1 MNVTVENLGPCK
13 KLVRVEVDAAAVVAA
28 LDKATTEVQR
38 FAQIQGFRPGKAPR
52 DRVAR
57 MFVKDI
63 EKEAKSKL
71 LSEAYREAIKQEKL
85 NVVGYPDVEEIQ
97 FSREQGYHFAATV
110 ELAPDFELPEYK
122 GLQVK
127 APSIVVTQADVD
139 RALVVLREQRA
150 SFNDVDRAA
159 GKGDFLVVNYT
170 GTSDGKPLTDLAP
183 TAKGL
188 SERKEFWLRL
198 EKDSFLPGF
207 TEQLEG
213 MKAGDKR
220 TVSVD
225 FPAEFIEPALA
236 GKKAV
241 FEVEATKVKESV
253 LPPQDDALAKIYGAE
268 NLEKL
273 IEGVRHDLGEELKR
287 KQTISIRNQIVAAL
301 TGKMTCELPES
312 MVLEETRKVVY
323 DIVRENQ
330 TRGVARE
337 LIDQKKEEIYNVA
350 NVNAKERVKTAFV
363 LMRIAEK
370 EKITTNNEEMTHR
383 IMALA
388 SQAQMRPEL
397 FVKKLRERNALGA
410 IEEQVITAKVL
421 DFLQLHAKIEEETGS
436 APTA

>member
-13 KLVRVEVDAAAVVAA
+13 KLMRVEVDASAVNAA
-28 LDKATTEVQR
+28 LDKATSEVQR

-52 DRVAR
+52 DRVAK
-57 MFVKDI
+57 MFAKDI

-71 LSEAYREAIKQEKL
+71 LSEAYRDALKQEKL
-85 NVVGYPDVEEIQ
+85 NVVGYPDIEEIQ
-97 FSREQGYHFAATV
+97 FSREQGYQFAATI
-110 ELAPDFELPEYK
+110 ELAPEFELREYK
-122 GLQVK
+122 GLTVK
-127 APSIVVTQADVD
+127 SPSIVVTQADVD

-150 SFNDVDRAA
+150 TFNDVDRAA

-170 GTSDGKPLTDLAP
+170 ATSDGKPLTDLAP

-188 SERKEFWLRL
+188 TERKDFWLRL
-198 EKDSFLPGF
+198 ETDSFLPGF

-220 TVSVD
+220 TATVD
-225 FPAEFIEPALA
+225 FPADFVEAALA

-253 LPPQDDALAKIYGAE
+253 LPPQDDALAKLYGAE

-287 KQTISIRNQIVAAL
+287 KQTISIRNQIVSAL
-301 TGKMTCELPES
+301 TGDLTCELPES
-312 MVLEETRKVVY
+312 MVMEETRKVVY

-330 TRGVARE
+330 NRGVARE
-337 LIDQKKEEIYNVA
+337 LIDQKKDEIYNVA

-370 EKITTNNEEMTHR
+370 EKITTNNEEMTRR
-383 IMALA
+383 IIALA

-397 FVKKLRERNALGA
+397 FVKKLREKNALGA

-421 DFLQLHAKIEEETGS
+421 DFLQLHAKIEEETVS
-436 APTA
+436 TPTA

>member
-1 MNVTVENLGPCK
+1 
-13 KLVRVEVDAAAVVAA
+13 VRVEVDSSAVNAA

-52 DRVAR
+52 DRVAK
-57 MFVKDI
+57 MFAKDI

-71 LSEAYREAIKQEKL
+71 LGEAYRDAIKQEKL
-85 NVVGYPDVEEIQ
+85 NVVGYPDIEEIQ
-97 FSREQGYHFAATV
+97 FGREQGYQFAATV
-110 ELAPDFELPEYK
+110 ELAPEFELPEYK
-122 GLQVK
+122 GLAVK

-139 RALVVLREQRA
+139 RAMVVLREQRA

-170 GTSDGKPLTDLAP
+170 GSCDGKPLTDLAP

-188 SERKEFWLRL
+188 TERKEFWLRL

-220 TVSVD
+220 TATVD
-225 FPAEFIEPALA
+225 FPADFIEPALA
-236 GKKAV
+236 GKKGV
-241 FEVEATKVKESV
+241 FEVEATKVKETV
-253 LPPQDDALAKIYGAE
+253 LPPQDDALAKVYGAE

-287 KQTISIRNQIVAAL
+287 KQSTSIRNQIVAAL
-301 TGKMTCELPES
+301 TGKLTCDLPES
-312 MVLEETRKVVY
+312 MVMEETRKVVY

-330 TRGVARE
+330 NRGVDRE
-337 LIDQKKEEIYNVA
+337 LIDKKKDEIYNVA
-350 NVNAKERVKTAFV
+350 NLNAKERVKAAFV

-370 EKITTNNEEMTHR
+370 EKISASHEELTHR

-388 SQAQMRPEL
+388 NQAQMRPEL
-397 FVKKLRERNALGA
+397 FVKKLRERNALAG
-410 IEEQVITAKVL
+410 IEEQVITGKVL
-421 DFLQLHAKIEEETGS
+421 DFLQLNAKVEEET
-436 APTA
+436 APAPAA

>member
-13 KLVRVEVDAAAVVAA
+13 KLMRVEVDVTAVNAA
-28 LDKATTEVQR
+28 LDKATSEVQR

-57 MFVKDI
+57 MFLKDI

-71 LSEAYREAIKQEKL
+71 LADAYRAALKKENL
-85 NVVGYPDVEEIQ
+85 NVVGYPDIEEIQ
-97 FSREQGYHFAATV
+97 FSREQGYQFAATV
-110 ELAPDFELPEYK
+110 ELAPEFEIPEYK
-122 GLQVK
+122 GLAVK
-127 APSIVVTQADVD
+127 APTVVVTQADVD
-139 RALVVLREQRA
+139 RAMMVLREQRA
-150 SFNDVDRAA
+150 SFNDVDRPA
-159 GKGDFLVVNYT
+159 GKGDFVVVNYT
-170 GTSDGKPLTDLAP
+170 GTCDGKPLTDLAP
-183 TAKGL
+183 TAAGL
-188 SERKEFWLRL
+188 TSRKDFWLRL
-198 EKDSFLPGF
+198 EADSFLPGF

-220 TVSVD
+220 TATVD
-225 FPAEFIEPALA
+225 LPADFLEAALA

-241 FEVEATKVKESV
+241 FEVEVTKVKESV
-253 LPPQDDALAKIYGAE
+253 LPPQDDALAKLYGAE

-287 KQTISIRNQIVAAL
+287 KQTVSIRNQIVAAL
-301 TGKMTCELPES
+301 TGNLTCELPES
-312 MVLEETRKVVY
+312 MVMEETRKVVY

-330 TRGVARE
+330 NRGVARE
-337 LIDQKKEEIYNVA
+337 FIDKKKDEIYNVA
-350 NVNAKERVKTAFV
+350 NLSAKERVKTAFV

-370 EKITTNNEEMTHR
+370 EKITTNNEEMTRR
-383 IMALA
+383 IVSLA
-388 SQAQMRPEL
+388 QQAQMRPEV

-436 APTA
+436 DAVA

>member
-13 KLVRVEVDAAAVVAA
+13 KLVRVEVDAAAVAAA

-52 DRVAR
+52 DRVAK
-57 MFVKDI
+57 MFAKDI
-63 EKEAKSKL
+63 EKEAKNKL
-71 LSEAYREAIKQEKL
+71 LSDAYREALKQEKL
-85 NVVGYPDVEEIQ
+85 NVVGYPDIEEIQ
-97 FSREQGYHFAATV
+97 FSREQGYQFAATV
-110 ELAPDFELPEYK
+110 ELAPEFELPEYK
-122 GLQVK
+122 GLTVK
-127 APSIVVTQADVD
+127 APSVVVTQADVD

-170 GTSDGKPLTDLAP
+170 GTSDGKPLTELAP

-188 SERKEFWLRL
+188 SERKDFWLRL
-198 EKDSFLPGF
+198 ETDSFLPGF
-207 TEQLEG
+207 TEQLDG
-213 MKAGDKR
+213 MKAGEKR
-220 TVSVD
+220 TVTVD
-225 FPAEFIEPALA
+225 FPAEFVEPALA

-287 KQTISIRNQIVAAL
+287 KQTVSIRNQIVAAL
-301 TGKMTCELPES
+301 TSKLTCELPES

-337 LIDQKKEEIYNVA
+337 LIDEKKDEIYNVA
-350 NVNAKERVKTAFV
+350 SVNAKERVKTAFV
-363 LMRIAEK
+363 LMRIAEI
-370 EKITTNNEEMTHR
+370 EKITTNNEEMTRR
-383 IMALA
+383 IIALA

-410 IEEQVITAKVL
+410 IEEQVVTAKVL
-421 DFLQLHAKIEEETGS
+421 DFLQLHAKVEEETGS
-436 APTA
+436 APAA

>member
-13 KLVRVEVDAAAVVAA
+13 KLVRVEVDASAVSAA
-28 LDKATTEVQR
+28 LDKATAQVQR
-38 FAQIQGFRPGKAPR
+38 FAQIQGFRPGKAPL

-57 MFVKDI
+57 MYVKDI
-63 EKEAKSKL
+63 EKEAKNKL
-71 LSEAYREAIKQEKL
+71 LADAYSAALKQENL
-85 NVVGYPDVEEIQ
+85 SVVGYPDIEEIQ
-97 FSREQGYHFAATV
+97 FSREQGYQFAATV
-110 ELAPDFELPEYK
+110 ELSPQFEMPEYK
-122 GLQVK
+122 GLSVK
-127 APSIVVTQADVD
+127 APGVVVTQADVD

-150 SFNDVDRAA
+150 TFNDLDRAA
-159 GKGDFLVVNYT
+159 AKGDFLVVNYT

-183 TAKGL
+183 TAAGL
-188 SERKEFWLRL
+188 TERKDFWLRL
-198 EKDSFLPGF
+198 ETDSFLPGF

-220 TVSVD
+220 TVTVE
-225 FPAEFIEPALA
+225 FPADFVEAALA

-287 KQTISIRNQIVAAL
+287 KQTMSIRNQIVAAL
-301 TGKMTCELPES
+301 TGKLTCELPES
-312 MVLEETRKVVY
+312 MVMEETRKVVY

-337 LIDQKKEEIYNVA
+337 LIDLKKDEIYNVA
-350 NVNAKERVKTAFV
+350 SVNARERVKTAFV

-370 EKITTNNEEMTHR
+370 EKISASNEEMTR
-383 IMALA
+383 RVLVLA
-388 SQAQMRPEL
+388 QQAQMRPEM
-397 FVKKLRERNALGA
+397 FVKKLRERNALSTV
-410 IEEQVITAKVL
+410 EEQVITSKVL
-421 DFLQLHAKIEEETGS
+421 DFLQLHAIIEEETGS
-436 APTA
+436 APAA